1 MTGEGRA
8 NCANASKS
16 HRFLVSPISVAGD
29 GEKVRIP
36 ASMAVSLSVTAAH
49 KQDKRMEEALFGPR
63 GGRAVG
69 DAMQWTN
76 HPSNTSCNVEQQT
89 EH

>member
-16 HRFLVSPISVAGD
+16 HRFLVPPISVAGD

-49 KQDKRMEEALFGPR
+49 KQDKRTR
-63 GGRAVG
+63 GVVWATWGAVG
-69 DAMQWTN
+69 DAMQ
-76 HPSNTSCNVEQQT
+76 
-89 EH
+89 

>member
-16 HRFLVSPISVAGD
+16 HRFLVPPISVAGD

-63 GGRAVG
+63 GGGGGR
-69 DAMQWTN
+69 W
-76 HPSNTSCNVEQQT
+76 
-89 EH
+89 